1 MFRLIVVCRI
11 FRNSNKS
18 NANKSKV
25 YQENKLSLMYFS
37 IFGAM
42 TVYLKAAQLF
52 VPVNRRQSSGAMSA
66 EKLLRE

>member
-1 MFRLIVVCRI
+1 
-11 FRNSNKS
+11 
-18 NANKSKV
+18 
-25 YQENKLSLMYFS
+25 
-37 IFGAM
+37 M